1 MTKQIDRLRDIMKA
15 LRTPVTGCPW
25 DLEQDF
31 KTIAPYTIEEAYEVA
46 DAIEREDYEELKGE
60 LGDLLFQVV
69 FHSQMASEKGYFDF
83 DDVTEAISN
92 KMEVRH
98 PHVFGDEEHRDAD
111 AQTFA
116 WEEQKAKERADSGS
130 EDKPVG
136 ALSGVARTLPAM
148 IRAQKLQKR
157 AARVG
162 FDWPDVSAVLSK
174 VDEELSEVKDA
185 TSSGDLRH
193 IEEELGDLMFVL
205 VNVCRKSG
213 LEAEDVL
220 KKANAKFEGRFEAME
235 SAARADGIDFET
247 LSLTN
252 QEALWQRVKG
262 AEPQ

>member
-1 MTKQIDRLRDIMKA
+1 MTKQIERLRDIMKA

-46 DAIEREDYEELKGE
+46 DAIEREDYDELKSE

-69 FHSQMASEKGYFDF
+69 FHSQMASEQGYFDF
-83 DDVTEAISN
+83 DDVAEAISN
-92 KMEVRH
+92 KMEIRH

-111 AQTFA
+111 AQTVA
-116 WEEQKAKERADSGS
+116 WEEQKAKERADGGS

-162 FDWPDVSAVLSK
+162 FDWPDVSAVLTK
-174 VDEELSEVKDA
+174 VDEELTEVKDA

-235 SAARADGIDFET
+235 STARVEGVSFET
-247 LSLTN
+247 LSLTD

-262 AEPQ
+262 SEKP

>member
-1 MTKQIDRLRDIMKA
+1 MTKQINRLRGIMKA

-46 DAIEREDYEELKGE
+46 DAIEREDYDELKSE

-69 FHSQMASEKGYFDF
+69 FHSQMAKEKGYFDF
-83 DDVTEAISN
+83 DDVAEAISN

-98 PHVFGDEEHRDAD
+98 PHVFGDAEHRDAD
-111 AQTFA
+111 AQTIA
-116 WEEQKAKERADSGS
+116 WEEQKAKERADIGS
-130 EDKPVG
+130 DDKPVG

-162 FDWPDVSAVLSK
+162 FDWPDVKAVLSK
-174 VDEELSEVKDA
+174 VDEELTEVKEA

-213 LEAEDVL
+213 LQAEDVL

-235 SAARADGIDFET
+235 SAARAEGTDFET
-247 LSLTN
+247 LSLKE

-262 AEPQ
+262 A

>member
-1 MTKQIDRLRDIMKA
+1 MTKQIERLRDIMKA

-46 DAIEREDYEELKGE
+46 DAIEREDYDELKSE

-69 FHSQMASEKGYFDF
+69 FHSQMANEKGYFDF
-83 DDVTEAISN
+83 DDVAESISN

-98 PHVFGDEEHRDAD
+98 PHVFGEEEHRDAD
-111 AQTFA
+111 AQTVA
-116 WEEQKAKERADSGS
+116 WEEQKAKERAESVSD
-130 EDKPVG
+130 DKPVG

-162 FDWPDVSAVLSK
+162 FDWPDVNAVLTK
-174 VDEELSEVKDA
+174 VDEELTEVKDA

-220 KKANAKFEGRFEAME
+220 KKANTKFERRFEAME
-235 SAARADGIDFET
+235 SAARAEGIGFET
-247 LSLTN
+247 LSLTD

-262 AEPQ
+262 AEQ

>member
-46 DAIEREDYEELKGE
+46 DAIEREDYDELKSE

-69 FHSQMASEKGYFDF
+69 FHSQMANEKGYFDF
-83 DDVTEAISN
+83 DDVAETISN

-98 PHVFGDEEHRDAD
+98 PHVFGEEEHRDAD
-111 AQTFA
+111 AQTVA
-116 WEEQKAKERADSGS
+116 WEEQKAKERAESVSD
-130 EDKPVG
+130 DKPVG

-162 FDWPDVSAVLSK
+162 FDWPDVNAVLSK
-174 VDEELSEVKDA
+174 VDEELAEVKEA
-185 TSSGDLRH
+185 TSSGHLRH

-213 LEAEDVL
+213 FEAEDVL

-235 SAARADGIDFET
+235 SAARVEGVSFET
-247 LSLTN
+247 LSLTD
-252 QEALWQRVKG
+252 QQALWQRVKG
-262 AEPQ
+262 SEKA

>member
-46 DAIEREDYEELKGE
+46 DAIEREDYVELKSE

-83 DDVTEAISN
+83 DDVAEAISN

-111 AQTFA
+111 AQTVA
-116 WEEQKAKERADSGS
+116 WEEQKARERADSGT

-148 IRAQKLQKR
+148 IRAQKLQK
-157 AARVG
+157 
-162 FDWPDVSAVLSK
+162 PDK
-174 VDEELSEVKDA
+174 
-185 TSSGDLRH
+185 SS
-193 IEEELGDLMFVL
+193 
-205 VNVCRKSG
+205 
-213 LEAEDVL
+213 
-220 KKANAKFEGRFEAME
+220 
-235 SAARADGIDFET
+235 
-247 LSLTN
+247 
-252 QEALWQRVKG
+252 
-262 AEPQ
+262 

>member
-1 MTKQIDRLRDIMKA
+1 MTKQIDRLRGIMKA
-15 LRTPVTGCPW
+15 LRTPVKGCPW

-46 DAIEREDYEELKGE
+46 DAIEREDYAELKSE
-60 LGDLLFQVV
+60 LGDLLFQIV
-69 FHSQMASEKGYFDF
+69 FHSQMANEKGYFDF
-83 DDVTEAISN
+83 DDVAETISD

-111 AQTFA
+111 AQTVA
-116 WEEQKAKERADSGS
+116 WEEQKAKERDESGS

-162 FDWPDVSAVLSK
+162 FDWPDVEAVLSK
-174 VDEELSEVKDA
+174 VDEELTEVKDA

-213 LEAEDVL
+213 FEAEDVL

-235 SAARADGIDFET
+235 SATRAEGIGFET
-247 LSLTN
+247 LSLTD

-262 AEPQ
+262 EEQQ